1 MKKNSKIR
9 TLLCLCAALVCMLSL
24 SVSAFAAEDCFA
36 SDETGNTV
44 PPDAIETLT
53 ISQKDV
59 SLKSDGSN
67 ATFEI
72 DPNAVDMADAMKSI
86 LSLFG
91 GNAFTPEG
99 NLTLVDDIQQ
109 TESVDS
115 NGVVHSKQFVTL
127 QSKNGNYFYLVI
139 DRSGETENVYFLN
152 LVDEADLMALM
163 EGGEVT
169 PKTCTCKDKCIAG
182 HVDTTCPVCA
192 ANMTE
197 CTGKEPVQEQTDT
210 DTEENKD
217 EQQPEEKKSTNPALI
232 IVLVLA
238 LGGGAAYYFLKV
250 KKNQPKTKGSTD
262 LNEYDFG
269 EDDTEMEFEPYEEIP
284 AESTGEAPEANEGTD
299 EE

>member
-91 GNAFTPEG
+91 GNALTPDG

-115 NGVVHSKQFVTL
+115 NGIVHSKQFVTL

-169 PKTCTCKDKCIAG
+169 PKTCTCKDKCVAG

-197 CTGKEPVQEQTDT
+197 CAGKEPVKEQTDT
-210 DTEENKD
+210 DTEGNKD

-250 KKNQPKTKGSTD
+250 KKNQPKTKGNTD

-284 AESTGEAPEANEGTD
+284 AEIIGEAPEANEGTD